1 MARSALRHVS
11 VRVPWHDTGWN
22 GRICADPV
30 GNSACLAVRRTAQNR
45 DDDYEASC
53 AGTSLDD
60 LERMPPCLAERGT
73 FLSPRAFNHTSRLD
87 YSNYSD
93 EHKHILP
100 AAVHIPAYGG
110 VLTPFR
116 WMLREHAWQIAE
128 DLGLEAE
135 AAREPQE
142 GKAPKLI
149 VDTPWVQEYD
159 NQRALLEGFHSLI
172 EADQSLVFFYA
183 RQTPMA
189 ETQARQIVAVA
200 RLTSAGK
207 VGEYPYEGGTA
218 AGRIRSMIWERPF
231 QHSLRPDP
239 HNEGFWLDGVVLP
252 YHQVLDLAETSDDI
266 DPAAF
271 VAEVPE
277 EAYTQFRYASEH
289 VTHGSAITALEAVR
303 TAVEASAKV
312 LPGPWGNYL
321 AWIDNELSRLWT
333 MQGAAPGLGSALSC
347 FDAKFNGTLFA
358 LALAPQLDA
367 SEDAWSVVEAIF
379 DGTRTAPA
387 NAPKITSMQRKRFNL
402 LKQDADRY
410 DLMRLLAC
418 FEITKEQAQDV
429 FSTADPAA
437 VLANPYLIFEGSR
450 LSSDPVC
457 LTTIDRCL
465 FPAAD
470 ASATPALPR
479 EPDIELDEPD
489 HPLRLRA
496 IVIEALEQAASQG
509 HTLLRADILATAVAE
524 LPLSRTVTVDA
535 ATLELCEEE
544 FAGEIDVCE
553 YEDQPYAQLVRFAQA
568 GNVIR
573 AHIEARLKHV
583 SANSLD
589 WAQLVTSEFGAP
601 ASDDKDEKAA
611 QEEKVAA
618 LGILE
623 RSRIAILTGAAGTGK
638 TTLLKILIGQPD
650 VVGRDILLLAP
661 TGKARVR
668 LGQQTGRPEQARTL
682 AQFLNEFGR
691 YDGATGRYL
700 VSEVGDT
707 ASVTTC
713 VVDECSMLTE
723 EQMASLC
730 SVLPKSARLILVG
743 DPQQLPPIGAG
754 RPFVDII
761 KHLEGE
767 DGHGL
772 ARLTVS
778 RRQAGETGDGD
789 ETSRKLVPALSLP
802 DVQLGNLFAGK
813 PLPPGEDAIVSQA
826 ATPGDSERL
835 RFREWASPADLRE
848 LIIDV
853 LAQELGSDRS
863 TLEHDVELSLGGFEK
878 DGRIYFNAGCGKTA
892 EAWQILSA
900 HRNMASGS
908 AEINRLIK
916 SAVRAERLAAA
927 QRWGRGWKMIPP
939 RGSDQ
944 ITYGDKV
951 MCLRN
956 HSRKRWNREN
966 GQQNGYLAN
975 GEVGIV
981 NGDTGSGKLYWTK
994 VEFASQ
1000 PRESYSFKPGDFAE
1014 EGSPYLE
1021 LAYAVTVH
1029 KAQGSEFGTVIL
1041 VLPQHSNLLTREM
1054 LYTALTRQKNRV
1066 WVLHQG
1072 AFSHYLK
1079 LRSDFFSET
1088 AKRCTN
1094 LFGQPDM
1101 RHLSVQDAKGVRW
1114 GWLAEKLV
1122 HTTRRGDMVSSKS
1135 EIIIADALF
1144 ELENAG
1150 KIRYAFER
1158 PLSDSKGGYRLPD
1171 FTIEKDQETWYWEHC
1186 GMMDSAEYVSR
1197 WKQKLDWYEKEL
1209 KVTVWSAD
1217 NPGGRLVVTEETRA
1231 SGFDS
1236 NGTHQLIEKLFG

>member
-1 MARSALRHVS
+1 M
-11 VRVPWHDTGWN
+11 
-22 GRICADPV
+22 
-30 GNSACLAVRRTAQNR
+30 
-45 DDDYEASC
+45 
-53 AGTSLDD
+53 
-60 LERMPPCLAERGT
+60 
-73 FLSPRAFNHTSRLD
+73 SPRAFRHISRLD
-87 YSNYSD
+87 YSNYSP

-100 AAVHIPAYGG
+100 ATVHIPAYGG

-128 DLGLEAE
+128 ELALDAE
-135 AAREPQE
+135 KSREPQE
-142 GKAPKLI
+142 GVAPKLI
-149 VDTPWVQEYD
+149 VDTPWVQECD

-172 EADQSLVFFYA
+172 EPGHSLIFFYA

-200 RLTSAGK
+200 RLTSTDK
-207 VGEYPYEGGTA
+207 IGEYPYDGGTA
-218 AGRIRSMIWERPF
+218 AGRIRSMIWDRPF
-231 QHSLRPDP
+231 QHSLRADPD
-239 HNEGFWLDGVVLP
+239 NEGFWLDGVVLP
-252 YHQVLDLAETSDDI
+252 YHQLLARADVSDDI
-266 DPAAF
+266 DPADF
-271 VAEVPE
+271 VAEVPD
-277 EAYTQFRYASEH
+277 EAFTQFRYASEH
-289 VTHGSAITALEAVR
+289 VTHGSAITALQAVR
-303 TAVEASAKV
+303 AAVEASAKV
-312 LPGPWGNYL
+312 LAGPWDNYL
-321 AWIDNELSRLWT
+321 AWIDNQLSLLWS
-333 MQGAAPGLGSALSC
+333 MQGSAPGLGSALSC

-358 LALAPQLDA
+358 LALAPELDTG
-367 SEDAWSVVEAIF
+367 EDVWPVVEAIF
-379 DGTRTAPA
+379 DGTRNAPS

-402 LKQDADRY
+402 LRQDTDRY

-418 FEITKEQAQDV
+418 LEISKEQAQHV
-429 FSTADPAA
+429 FAAEDPGAL
-437 VLANPYLIFEGSR
+437 LANPYRIFEDSR
-450 LSSDPVC
+450 LSADPIF
-457 LTTIDRCL
+457 LTTVDRCL

-470 ASATPALPR
+470 APVKSVLPR
-479 EPDIELDEPD
+479 QPDIELDEPD

-509 HTLLRADILATAVAE
+509 HTLLRADVLAASVAD
-524 LPLSRTVTVDA
+524 LPVSRAVTVDA

-544 FAGEIDVCE
+544 FAGAVDVLE
-553 YEDQPYAQLVRFAQA
+553 YEGQPYAQLARFGQS

-573 AHIEARLKHV
+573 AHIEARLKHAGTSSV
-583 SANSLD
+583 N
-589 WAQLVTSEFGAP
+589 WVRLVTAEFGTPAP
-601 ASDDKDEKAA
+601 GDKDEAAA
-611 QEEKVAA
+611 QTEKVAA
-618 LGILE
+618 LDTLE
-623 RSRIAILTGAAGTGK
+623 RSRVAILTGAAGTGK
-638 TTLLKILIGQPD
+638 TTLLKILLSQSD

-668 LGQQTGRPEQARTL
+668 LGQQTGRPDQARTL

-691 YDGATGRYL
+691 YDGKTGRYL

-723 EQMASLC
+723 EQMAALC

-754 RPFVDII
+754 RPFADII
-761 KHLEGE
+761 KHLETKDE
-767 DGHGL
+767 RGL
-772 ARLTVS
+772 ARLSVS
-778 RRQAGETGDGD
+778 RRQSDNHRSDASDPP
-789 ETSRKLVPALSLP
+789 KLVPALSLP
-802 DVQLGNLFAGK
+802 DVQLGNLFSGK
-813 PLPPGEDAIVSQA
+813 SLPPGEDAIISIA
-826 ATPGDSERL
+826 STPGDSDRL
-835 RFREWASPADLRE
+835 RFREWTSPTDLRD

-853 LAQELGSDRS
+853 LAEELDSDKAV
-863 TLEHDVELSLGGFEK
+863 LEHDVELSLGGFEK
-878 DGRIYFNAGCGKTA
+878 DGSVYFNAGCGKNA

-916 SAVRAERLAAA
+916 HTVRSRRLSDVR
-927 QRWGRGWKMIPP
+927 RWRQKDEWKMIEP

-956 HSRKRWNREN
+956 HARKRWNREE
-966 GQQNGYLAN
+966 GQQKGYLAN

-981 NGDTGSGKLYWTK
+981 NGETGFSKPYWTK

-1000 PRESYSFKPGDFAE
+1000 PRESYSFRPGDFAE

-1054 LYTALTRQKNRV
+1054 LYTALTRQRNRV

-1072 AFSHYLK
+1072 PFNHYLK

-1088 AKRCTN
+1088 ARRCTN
-1094 LFGQPDM
+1094 LFGRPAM
-1101 RHLSVQDAKGVRW
+1101 RHLSVLDAKGVRW

-1122 HTTRRGDMVSSKS
+1122 HTTRRGDLVSSKS
-1135 EIIIADALF
+1135 EIIVADALHA
-1144 ELENAG
+1144 LEQAG

-1158 PLSDSKGGYRLPD
+1158 PLTDAKGCFRLPD
-1171 FTIEKDQETWYWEHC
+1171 FTIEKDQDTWYWEHC
-1186 GMMDSAEYVSR
+1186 GMMDSDDYVAR
-1197 WKQKLDWYEKEL
+1197 WRQKLDWYVKEL
-1209 KVTVWSAD
+1209 GISIWSEN
-1217 NPGGRLVVTEETRA
+1217 NPSGRLIVTEETKA
-1231 SGFDS
+1231 SGDV
-1236 NGTHQLIEKLFG
+1236 TP

>member
-22 GRICADPV
+22 GRICADPA
-30 GNSACLAVRRTAQNR
+30 GNSACLAVRRTARNR
-45 DDDYEASC
+45 DDEYETSC
-53 AGTSLDD
+53 AGASLDD

-73 FLSPRAFNHTSRLD
+73 FLSPRPFTHVSKLD
-87 YSNYSD
+87 YSNYSED
-93 EHKHILP
+93 HKHVLP
-100 AAVHIPAYGG
+100 APINIPAYGG

-128 DLGLEAE
+128 ELDLEAQE
-135 AAREPQE
+135 SREPQE

-149 VDTPWVQEYD
+149 VDTPWVQECD

-172 EADQSLVFFYA
+172 EPEHSLVFFYA

-200 RLTSAGK
+200 RLTSTGK
-207 VGEYPYEGGTA
+207 VGEYPYAGGSA

-239 HNEGFWLDGVVLP
+239 DNGGFWLDGVVLP
-252 YHQVLDLAETSDDI
+252 YQQILALAETSEDI
-266 DPAAF
+266 DPAAY
-271 VAEVPE
+271 VAEVPD
-277 EAYTQFRYASEH
+277 EAYVQFRYGSEH

-303 TAVEASAKV
+303 TAVEASAKI
-312 LPGPWGNYL
+312 LPGPWENYL
-321 AWIDNELSRLWT
+321 DWIDSQLSRLWS

-347 FDAKFNGTLFA
+347 FDKKFNGTLFA
-358 LALAPQLDA
+358 LALARELDTG
-367 SEDAWSVVEAIF
+367 EDVWPVVEAIF
-379 DGTRTAPA
+379 DGTRSAPT
-387 NAPKITSMQRKRFNL
+387 NAPKITSMQRKRFAL
-402 LKQDADRY
+402 LKEDADRY

-418 FEITKEQAQDV
+418 LEITKEQAREV
-429 FSTADPAA
+429 FATHDPAA
-437 VLANPYLIFEGSR
+437 ILANPYLIFECTR
-450 LSSDPVC
+450 LGTEPVF
-457 LTTIDRCL
+457 LTTVDRCL
-465 FPAAD
+465 FPAAN
-470 ASATPALPR
+470 ATVAPILPR
-479 EPDIELDEPD
+479 DPDIELDEVD

-496 IVIEALEQAASQG
+496 IVIEALERAAAQG
-509 HTLLRADILATAVAE
+509 HTLVRADILASAIAE
-524 LPLSRTVTVDA
+524 LPLSRDVTVDT
-535 ATLELCEEE
+535 ATLKLCDEE
-544 FAGEIDVCE
+544 FAGEIDVLE
-553 YEDQPYAQLVRFAQA
+553 YDSHLYAQLVRYRQA
-568 GNVIR
+568 GAVIR
-573 AHIEARLKHV
+573 SHVEARLNQSVDPKV
-583 SANSLD
+583 D
-589 WAQLVTSEFGAP
+589 WAKQVESEFKAP
-601 ASDDKDEKAA
+601 ASGDEDEINARA
-611 QEEKVAA
+611 EKVAA
-618 LGILE
+618 LQTLE
-623 RSRIAILTGAAGTGK
+623 TSKISILTGAAGTGK
-638 TTLLKILIGQPD
+638 TTLLKILLNQTE

-700 VSEVGDT
+700 VRETGDT

-723 EQMASLC
+723 EQVASLC

-761 KHLEGE
+761 KHLESQEGQ
-767 DGHGL
+767 GL

-778 RRQAGETGDGD
+778 RRQTGNGGSQTA
-789 ETSRKLVPALSLP
+789 EAKLVPALSLP
-802 DVQLGNLFAGK
+802 DVQLGNLFSGK
-813 PLPPGEDAIVSQA
+813 PLPPGEDAIA
-826 ATPGDSERL
+826 ASVTTQGDTDRL
-835 RFREWASPADLRE
+835 KFREWTAPSDLRE
-848 LIIDV
+848 LILDV
-853 LAQELGSDRS
+853 LAEELQSDPAA
-863 TLEHDVELSLGGFEK
+863 LERAVELSLGGFEK
-878 DGRIYFNAGCGKTA
+878 DEHIYFNTGCGKTA

-900 HRNMASGS
+900 HRNQSSGS

-916 SAVRAERLAAA
+916 STVRAQRLAAA
-927 QRWGRGWKMIPP
+927 QKWGKGWKMIAP

-956 HSRKRWNREN
+956 HSRRRWNRED

-981 NGDTGSGKLYWTK
+981 NGDTGTGKLYWTK

-1000 PRESYSFKPGDFAE
+1000 PNESYSFKPGDFAE
-1014 EGSPYLE
+1014 EGAPYLE

-1072 AFSHYLK
+1072 PFNHYLK

-1088 AKRCTN
+1088 ARRCTN

-1101 RHLSVQDAKGVRW
+1101 RHVSILGTKGVRW
-1114 GWLAEKLV
+1114 GWLAEKLI
-1122 HTTRRGDMVSSKS
+1122 HTTCRGDLVSSKS
-1135 EIIIADALF
+1135 EIIISDALF
-1144 ELENAG
+1144 ALEQAG

-1158 PLSDSKGGYRLPD
+1158 PLSDAKGGYRLPD
-1171 FTIEKDQETWYWEHC
+1171 FTIETNQDTWYWEHC
-1186 GMMDSAEYVSR
+1186 GMMDNAAYVKR
-1197 WKQKLDWYEKEL
+1197 WKEKLAWYQDEMGIS
-1209 KVTVWSAD
+1209 VWSEA
-1217 NPGGRLVVTEETRA
+1217 NPDGRLIVTEETKA

-1236 NGTHQLIEKLFG
+1236 SAMHRLIAQLFE

>member
-1 MARSALRHVS
+1 M
-11 VRVPWHDTGWN
+11 
-22 GRICADPV
+22 
-30 GNSACLAVRRTAQNR
+30 
-45 DDDYEASC
+45 
-53 AGTSLDD
+53 
-60 LERMPPCLAERGT
+60 
-73 FLSPRAFNHTSRLD
+73 
-87 YSNYSD
+87 
-93 EHKHILP
+93 
-100 AAVHIPAYGG
+100 
-110 VLTPFR
+110 
-116 WMLREHAWQIAE
+116 
-128 DLGLEAE
+128 
-135 AAREPQE
+135 
-142 GKAPKLI
+142 
-149 VDTPWVQEYD
+149 
-159 NQRALLEGFHSLI
+159 
-172 EADQSLVFFYA
+172 
-183 RQTPMA
+183 
-189 ETQARQIVAVA
+189 
-200 RLTSAGK
+200 
-207 VGEYPYEGGTA
+207 
-218 AGRIRSMIWERPF
+218 
-231 QHSLRPDP
+231 
-239 HNEGFWLDGVVLP
+239 
-252 YHQVLDLAETSDDI
+252 
-266 DPAAF
+266 
-271 VAEVPE
+271 
-277 EAYTQFRYASEH
+277 
-289 VTHGSAITALEAVR
+289 
-303 TAVEASAKV
+303 
-312 LPGPWGNYL
+312 
-321 AWIDNELSRLWT
+321 
-333 MQGAAPGLGSALSC
+333 
-347 FDAKFNGTLFA
+347 
-358 LALAPQLDA
+358 
-367 SEDAWSVVEAIF
+367 
-379 DGTRTAPA
+379 
-387 NAPKITSMQRKRFNL
+387 
-402 LKQDADRY
+402 
-410 DLMRLLAC
+410 
-418 FEITKEQAQDV
+418 
-429 FSTADPAA
+429 
-437 VLANPYLIFEGSR
+437 
-450 LSSDPVC
+450 
-457 LTTIDRCL
+457 
-465 FPAAD
+465 
-470 ASATPALPR
+470 
-479 EPDIELDEPD
+479 
-489 HPLRLRA
+489 
-496 IVIEALEQAASQG
+496 
-509 HTLLRADILATAVAE
+509 
-524 LPLSRTVTVDA
+524 
-535 ATLELCEEE
+535 
-544 FAGEIDVCE
+544 
-553 YEDQPYAQLVRFAQA
+553 
-568 GNVIR
+568 
-573 AHIEARLKHV
+573 
-583 SANSLD
+583 
-589 WAQLVTSEFGAP
+589 
-601 ASDDKDEKAA
+601 
-611 QEEKVAA
+611 
-618 LGILE
+618 
-623 RSRIAILTGAAGTGK
+623 
-638 TTLLKILIGQPD
+638 
-650 VVGRDILLLAP
+650 
-661 TGKARVR
+661 
-668 LGQQTGRPEQARTL
+668 
-682 AQFLNEFGR
+682 
-691 YDGATGRYL
+691 
-700 VSEVGDT
+700 
-707 ASVTTC
+707 
-713 VVDECSMLTE
+713 
-723 EQMASLC
+723 
-730 SVLPKSARLILVG
+730 
-743 DPQQLPPIGAG
+743 
-754 RPFVDII
+754 
-761 KHLEGE
+761 
-767 DGHGL
+767 

-835 RFREWASPADLRE
+835 RFREWTSPADLRE

-853 LAQELGSDRS
+853 LAQELDSDQS

-916 SAVRAERLAAA
+916 STVRAERLAAA

-956 HSRKRWNREN
+956 HSRKRWNRED

-1088 AKRCTN
+1088 ARRCTN

-1101 RHLSVQDAKGVRW
+1101 RHLSVQDAKGMRW

-1171 FTIEKDQETWYWEHC
+1171 FTIEKDQEIWYWEHC

-1197 WKQKLDWYEKEL
+1197 WKQKLAWYENEL

-1217 NPGGRLVVTEETRA
+1217 NPAGRLIVTEETKA